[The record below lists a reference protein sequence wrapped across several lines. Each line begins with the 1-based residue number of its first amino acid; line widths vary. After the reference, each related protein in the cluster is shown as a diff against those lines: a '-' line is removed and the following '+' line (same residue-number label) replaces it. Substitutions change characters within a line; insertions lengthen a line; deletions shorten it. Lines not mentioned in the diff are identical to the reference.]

1 LASFGG
7 HWKVSNAFN
16 KQNILNSTYSVR
28 KERQAASTPKTGS
41 QLPYTRQEGEGMV
54 FLGDRKELAAK
65 DAEGI

>member
-16 KQNILNSTYSVR
+16 KQNILNSIYSVR
-28 KERQAASTPKTGS
+28 KERQAATPKTGS
-41 QLPYTRQEGEGMV
+41 QFPYTRQEGEGMV
-54 FLGDRKELAAK
+54 FLGDRKEPAAK